1 MSVQVQ
7 TPPSSNTP
15 KPLLKPPTMAATPDK
30 LATRLAALDTSVS
43 PTSSPAPSSPGG
55 VGPQDGSA
63 ASARHGSVLD
73 NGTNIGSAAGRKS
86 STSSG
91 AARASFTMTNTDG
104 VEERRGSVGGTG
116 RISRRGSN
124 IVMTPGGAQ
133 AVFHTRTND
142 DVEFPHAEKKTMADH
157 LRKYESLLTLT
168 PQRMR
173 MIVHAIEDTLD
184 NGLQKDGQVVVIP
197 TFVFGWPTG
206 EEKGDFLALDLGG
219 TNLRVCLV
227 TLQGHG
233 KFEVT
238 QTKYRL
244 TEEQKQDEGQ
254 KLLDFCAE
262 CLDSFIRDTLGRTEA
277 DGILP
282 LGFTFSYPC
291 SQDRIDHGVLIRWT
305 KGFGAPNIEGRD
317 VAAMFKESLKRFNVP
332 AELTALINDTTGTL
346 IASNYVDP
354 HTKIAVI
361 FGTGCNAAYME
372 TAGSIP
378 KINSIG
384 LPKEQGMAINCEWG
398 AFDSF
403 DHQHLPRTKYDIIID
418 ESSNKPGEQ
427 SFEKMIAGLYLGEIF
442 RLILCELIDAGDLF
456 LGQNTYK
463 LEKAYAFDTAF
474 LSLMESDITDE
485 LLTVIGVFTH
495 FFGVETTLEE
505 RQFFKK
511 LAVLIGTRA
520 ARLSACGIAAIVSKK
535 GYLEEGCAVGADGSL
550 YNKYPNFANRVHT
563 ALTDIFG
570 EKGKKIVTHHAE
582 DGSGVG
588 SAIIAAMTKS
598 RKDAQFFV
606 DY

>member
-1 MSVQVQ
+1 
-7 TPPSSNTP
+7 
-15 KPLLKPPTMAATPDK
+15 MAATLLQPAAMSETPDQ
-30 LATRLAALDTSVS
+30 LASRVQNLSTGATATHRT
-43 PTSSPAPSSPGG
+43 
-55 VGPQDGSA
+55 
-63 ASARHGSVLD
+63 ASGSVVLE
-73 NGTNIGSAAGRKS
+73 NGTNTGSAAGRKAS
-86 STSSG
+86 IPAQAVGLERSTSS
-91 AARASFTMTNTDG
+91 S
-104 VEERRGSVGGTG
+104 GSG
-116 RISRRGSN
+116 RVSRRGSGL
-124 IVMTPGGAQ
+124 VMTPGGVQ
-133 AVFHTRTND
+133 TVYHTRTND
-142 DVEFPHAEKKTMADH
+142 DIEFPHAEKSDISPPRLVCKSEPVAV
-157 LRKYESLLTLT
+157 T

-173 MIVHAIEDTLD
+173 MIVHAIEETLD
-184 NGLQKDGQVVVIP
+184 KGLQKNGQVV
-197 TFVFGWPTG
+197 TFSVPAYVFGWPTG
-206 EEKGDFLALDLGG
+206 DEVGDFLALDLGG

-227 TLQGHG
+227 TLLGHG

-254 KLLDFCAE
+254 ALYVPCVLTSVTFPDTKNSLDFCAE
-262 CLDSFIRDTLGRTEA
+262 CLDSFIRDTLGRTEK

-305 KGFGAPNIEGRD
+305 KGFGAPNIEGHD
-317 VAAMFKESLKRFNVP
+317 VAAMFKDSLKRLDVP

-378 KINSIG
+378 KIDYVG

-427 SFEKMIAGLYLGEIF
+427 SFEKMIAGLYLGELF
-442 RLILCELIDAGDLF
+442 RLVLCELIDSGDLF

-474 LSLMESDITDE
+474 LSLMESDVTDE

-495 FFGVETTLEE
+495 FFGIETTLEE

-511 LAVLIGTRA
+511 LAVLIGTRS
-520 ARLSACGIAAIVSKK
+520 ARLSACGIAAIVSKM

-550 YNKYPNFANRVHT
+550 YNKYPNFADRVHE

-570 EKGKKIVTHHAE
+570 ESGKKIVTHHAE

-588 SAIIAAMTKS
+588 SAIIAAMTKA
-598 RKDAQFFV
+598 RKDSGFFV
-606 DY
+606 EY

>member
-1 MSVQVQ
+1 
-7 TPPSSNTP
+7 
-15 KPLLKPPTMAATPDK
+15 MADITDK
-30 LATRLAALDTSVS
+30 LASRLSNLNTSPS
-43 PTSSPAPSSPGG
+43 PVGQSPSAPNSPGG
-55 VGPQDGSA
+55 
-63 ASARHGSVLD
+63 ASSPRRGSVLD
-73 NGTNIGSAAGRKS
+73 NGTNLGSANGRKS
-86 STSSG
+86 SVG
-91 AARASFTMTNTDG
+91 GGNRASFTMSGGD
-104 VEERRGSVGGTG
+104 VERRSSVGGTG
-116 RISRRGSN
+116 RVSRRGSN
-124 IVMTPGGAQ
+124 IVMTPSGAQ
-133 AVFHTRTND
+133 AVYHTRKND

-173 MIVHAIEDTLD
+173 MIVHAVEDTLD
-184 NGLQKDGQVVVIP
+184 NGLQKDGQVVPMIP
-197 TFVFGWPTG
+197 TYVFGWPTG

-227 TLQGHG
+227 TLQGQG

-277 DGILP
+277 DGLLP

-291 SQDRIDHGVLIRWT
+291 SQDKIDHGVLIRWT

-354 HTKIAVI
+354 NTKIAVI

-372 TAGSIP
+372 TAGCIP
-378 KINSIG
+378 KMNHVG
-384 LPKEQGMAINCEWG
+384 LPAEQGMAINCEWG

-442 RLILCELIDAGDLF
+442 RLVITELIDAGDLF

-474 LSLMESDITDE
+474 LSLMESDVTDE

-505 RQFFKK
+505 RQFFKQ

-535 GYLEEGCAVGADGSL
+535 GYLDEGCAVGADGSL

-563 ALTDIFG
+563 ALVDIFG
-570 EKGKKIVTHHAE
+570 EKGKNIVTHHAE

-588 SAIIAAMTKS
+588 SAIIAAMTKT
-598 RKDAQFFV
+598 RKDAGFYV
-606 DY
+606 EY